1 MASTKPRMVV
11 LAVSLGIATSFG
23 LGSDAALAKSAKKSS
38 VQPRQTTKSANPQG
52 DEQAI
57 RDFVSKLSKLHEAG
71 DAKGLSALWAED
83 CEYVDIDGTQT
94 KGRKDLEQRFA
105 SVFAAKGIPRMQVA
119 TDSVKFLAPS
129 VALAEGRVQR
139 EQDGQIHTDSR
150 FSLILVRGAD
160 GWLISKASERAF
172 VASTNYDYL
181 KPFDWI
187 VGNWTAQNDGTSVNL
202 SAEWVPSKNFIL
214 CRYVTTK
221 QTGKT
226 SVDMQIIG
234 WDPILNQPR
243 SWHFD
248 NTGGFG
254 QGLWSKV
261 NNQWSCEA
269 SGVESDGST
278 TKSRN
283 IFLVNGPDKFSWSSQ
298 NRSVNGM
305 AVGDA
310 ASLTVQRVV
319 K

>member
-1 MASTKPRMVV
+1 MASTKLRIAV
-11 LAVSLGIATSFG
+11 LAVSLGIAGSFG
-23 LGSDAALAKSAKKSS
+23 LGADAVLAKSAKKSS
-38 VQPRQTTKSANPQG
+38 AQSGQPAKSANPQS
-52 DEQAI
+52 DEQSI
-57 RDFVSKLSKLHEAG
+57 RDFVSRFSKLHEAG

-94 KGRKDLEQRFA
+94 RGRKDLETRFA
-105 SVFAAKGIPRMQVA
+105 SVLADKSNLHMQVA
-119 TDSVKFLAPS
+119 ADSVKFLSPT
-129 VALAEGRVQR
+129 VVLAEGTVQR
-139 EQDGQIHTDSR
+139 EQGGQIQTDSR
-150 FSLILVRGAD
+150 FTLILVKGAD
-160 GWLISKASERAF
+160 GWLISRASERPF

-181 KPFDWI
+181 KAFSWI
-187 VGNWTAQNDGTSVNL
+187 VGNWSAQNEGTTVNL

-221 QTGKT
+221 PTGKT

-261 NNQWSCEA
+261 NNQWSCDA
-269 SGVESDGST
+269 HGVERDGST

-283 IFLVNGPDKFSWSSQ
+283 IFVVTGPDKFNWSSQ
-298 NRSVNGM
+298 DRSVNGM